1 MTRQPVEHQRLASIL
16 RSLRIDAALSTTE
29 LARRLNWSQSK
40 VSKTERG
47 ETLPPPEDVERW
59 AQLTKASSD
68 VRDELSWLAAVSA
81 ADAAEWKR
89 AMAPGRRRWQQE
101 IHRLE
106 ANASVV
112 RVFSPDV
119 VVGLA
124 QIRPYAE
131 MMFRMGTDFGPDEPL
146 DEIVSARLE
155 RQETL
160 NDSSR
165 RFEFVMD
172 ETALRRRIIP
182 TTDMRVQVER
192 LIELSS
198 RANID
203 IGVIT
208 FDATELTHQYLGF
221 AIIGDPT
228 LDAESIVLA
237 ETPTKGLRIR
247 ATEEINEYVKHFN
260 ALRATA
266 VSGDELRAFLQEF
279 IAGLDG

>member
-1 MTRQPVEHQRLASIL
+1 MTEPSEERQRLASIL

-29 LARRLNWSQSK
+29 LARRLDWSQSK

-59 AQLTKASSD
+59 AQLTKASRE
-68 VRDELSWLAAVSA
+68 VRDELSWLATATT
-81 ADAAEWKR
+81 ADAVEWKR

-124 QIRPYAE
+124 QIRQYAE
-131 MMFRMGTDFGPDEPL
+131 MMFRMGREVDPAESL
-146 DEIVSARLE
+146 DEIVGARLD

-172 ETALRRRIIP
+172 ETALRRKIIP
-182 TTDMRVQVER
+182 APDMRMQIER
-192 LIELSS
+192 LIDLSS
-198 RANID
+198 QANID

-208 FDATELTHQYLGF
+208 FDATNLTHQYLGF

-260 ALRATA
+260 ALRAAAT
-266 VSGDELRAFLQEF
+266 SGVALRAFLQEV
-279 IAGLDG
+279 IESLD

>member
-1 MTRQPVEHQRLASIL
+1 MSKQSEERQRLASIL
-16 RSLRIDAALSTTE
+16 RSLRIDASLSTTE
-29 LARRLNWSQSK
+29 LARRLDWSQSK

-47 ETLPPPEDVERW
+47 ETLPPPQDVELW
-59 AQLTKASSD
+59 AELTKASRD
-68 VRDELSWLAAVSA
+68 VRDELGWLAAIATSEA
-81 ADAAEWKR
+81 IEWKR
-89 AMAPGRRRWQQE
+89 AMAPGARRWQQE

-119 VVGLA
+119 IIGLA
-124 QIRPYAE
+124 QIAPYAE
-131 MMFRMGTDFGPDEPL
+131 MMFRMGGAVDPDEPI
-146 DEIVSARLE
+146 DEIVNARLA

-160 NDSSR
+160 NDTSR

-182 TTDMRVQVER
+182 APAMRSQIER
-192 LIELSS
+192 LIDLSS
-198 RANID
+198 QSNID

-208 FDATELTHQYLGF
+208 FDTTDLTHQYLGF

-228 LDAESIVLA
+228 VDAESIVLA
-237 ETPTKGLRIR
+237 ETPTRGLRIR
-247 ATEEINEYVKHFN
+247 AIEEINEYMEHFK

-266 VSGDELRAFLQEF
+266 TSGHRLRAFLQEV
-279 IAGLDG
+279 IADLDG

>member
-1 MTRQPVEHQRLASIL
+1 MTELSEERQRLASIL

-59 AQLTKASSD
+59 AQLTKASRE
-68 VRDELSWLAAVSA
+68 VRDELSWLATATT
-81 ADAAEWKR
+81 ADAVEWKR

-131 MMFRMGTDFGPDEPL
+131 MMFRMGSDVDPDESL
-146 DEIVSARLE
+146 DEIVSARLD

-160 NDSSR
+160 NNSGR

-182 TTDMRVQVER
+182 APDMRVQIER
-192 LIELSS
+192 LIHLSS
-198 RANID
+198 QANID
-203 IGVIT
+203 IGVIK
-208 FDATELTHQYLGF
+208 FDATDLTHQYLGF

-266 VSGDELRAFLQEF
+266 TSGDDLRAFLQEV
-279 IAGLDG
+279 IGSIDG